1 MGLLGWIVLGLIA
14 GVIAEYL
21 MGGGFG
27 LIGSIILGIV
37 GAVVGGFIASAL
49 GFGDISGLDIR
60 SIVIAVIGAIV
71 VLAVVRALRGT
82 SASAV

>member
-49 GFGDISGLDIR
+49 GFGDISGLDVR
-60 SIVIAVIGAIV
+60 SIVIAIIGAII

-82 SASAV
+82 SARAV